1 MAKLEL
7 QKSTSERNFR
17 AFLWHAIF
25 LALTQNFIDVD
36 TIAPSMLL
44 DAGGNSFHVGLLT
57 TIMVGG
63 SSFLQIAFSPFLN
76 NRLQKKPYLI
86 TGIII
91 RAAALAGLG
100 LLLLFADS
108 SNNNNLIL
116 LMIFVLIS
124 VFSLGGSFAAIS
136 YTDILG
142 KSILEERRKSFFTL
156 RQILKSVGILL
167 SAVLAAKLLTIAE
180 YPVNYALLFILSGI
194 SLTVAMLGFTQLK
207 EQIIPIKKIHTLS
220 HYFKTLRYEISSNQK
235 LKNYLLLVN
244 SLGISITLLP
254 FIVLYSKQNADT
266 GSLEV
271 GQFLIFKVVASV
283 LTGLVI
289 YRFAKIIRYRYLL
302 YSIVILA
309 LLLPSLLLTSSADY
323 NFYLYFFIGGIIFT
337 LYKVAIEGILLEVS
351 TNENRAIYAGISG
364 AGNILPALFPLVGG
378 LIIENFG
385 YVAFFLGFMLIVST
399 SFYFTYKLD
408 CRR

>member
-1 MAKLEL
+1 
-7 QKSTSERNFR
+7 
-17 AFLWHAIF
+17 
-25 LALTQNFIDVD
+25 
-36 TIAPSMLL
+36 
-44 DAGGNSFHVGLLT
+44 
-57 TIMVGG
+57 
-63 SSFLQIAFSPFLN
+63 
-76 NRLQKKPYLI
+76 
-86 TGIII
+86 
-91 RAAALAGLG
+91 
-100 LLLLFADS
+100 
-108 SNNNNLIL
+108 L